1 MMKIINYDTIRK
13 NIRKIQEKNDLMF
26 VIKDDAY
33 GFGFKEI
40 LGLALKEGVRRFAVN
55 DIFEGIRA
63 REVSGDCE
71 ILLFG
76 LSTKYVDEIMDYNII
91 PTASNL
97 TEYNIYTD
105 LKIKFAVEIDVG
117 MNRFGFKGLNQE
129 LLKNEFI
136 KYIYVH
142 FPDEKDIEKQILKY
156 NIIAKMYNKEI
167 IYGGSI
173 AIPYTNKC
181 VRVGRAIYN
190 GALELHGKIVNIK
203 YVKKN
208 ESIGYDRIYQM
219 KESGYVGIIDIGYKN
234 GINLLYDGEVY
245 IKGNRYKVVGRVCM
259 NQMYI
264 LIDNSIK
271 IGDNVEIIGKNIDIN
286 EFLTHNKTNI
296 YQAFLLIN

>member
-190 GALELHGKIVNIK
+190 GALELYGKIVNIK